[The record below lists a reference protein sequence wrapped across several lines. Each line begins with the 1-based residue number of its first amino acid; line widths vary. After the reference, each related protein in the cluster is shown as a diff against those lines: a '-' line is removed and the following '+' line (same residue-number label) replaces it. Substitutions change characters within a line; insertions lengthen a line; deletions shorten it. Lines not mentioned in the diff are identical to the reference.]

1 MSASTV
7 YAIPNILFKSIDRS
21 DGVAADVAE
30 DEGTLSETDAD
41 EAATLVAAN
50 PFDCDTDI
58 AGRSETEAPAV
69 PTLVVVSVAAVC
81 ESEGGIDVD
90 IDVDGDA
97 DGSCPSPAASD
108 WAAAALLAGT
118 ESPTEVDTDVM
129 LP

>member
-41 EAATLVAAN
+41 EAATLVAEN
-50 PFDCDTDI
+50 PFDCDTNI

-97 DGSCPSPAASD
+97 EGSCPSSAALD
-108 WAAAALLAGT
+108 WAAAAHLAEG
-118 ESPTEVDTDVM
+118 EIAAEAEADSK

>member
-7 YAIPNILFKSIDRS
+7 YVIPNILFKSIDRS

-69 PTLVVVSVAAVC
+69 PTLVVESVAAVC
-81 ESEGGIDVD
+81 EIDVD

-97 DGSCPSPAASD
+97 DGSCPSSAALD
-108 WAAAALLAGT
+108 WAAAAHLAEG
-118 ESPTEVDTDVM
+118 EIAAEAEADSK